1 MTAPATTAATSDA
14 RRVAAVRRN
23 HADGR
28 RLLKQALGG
37 PFPVCDRLAAWAGE
51 LAARARLQHSDG
63 RGLDEICADLAFPA
77 ALKVGIAS
85 TRLLEEQPNLLSR
98 GVCAATAS
106 GYGRGRVT
114 VTSALLAT
122 LERLACDVI
131 RIALRESGTD
141 GDRRLAATRLL
152 DRARDAIDAAD
163 DAYAGRAGDGQVVA
177 DALLEAARALSE
189 AAALIARP

>member
-1 MTAPATTAATSDA
+1 MTAAVTNAAASDA
-14 RRVAAVRRN
+14 RRAAAVRRA

-28 RLLKQALGG
+28 RLLEQLLGTAV
-37 PFPVCDRLAAWAGE
+37 PVSDRLAGWAGA
-51 LAARARLQHSDG
+51 LAARARVQHGEGHD
-63 RGLDEICADLAFPA
+63 LDAICADLAFPA
-77 ALKVGIAS
+77 AVKIGIAS

-106 GYGRGRVT
+106 GYGRGQVT

-131 RIALRESGTD
+131 RISLRDTGRD

-163 DAYAGRAGDGQVVA
+163 DAYAASEDVQAVA
-177 DALLEAARALSE
+177 TGLLEAARALSE
-189 AAALIARP
+189 AAALIAHA